1 MTLQNQPQTRRSR
14 TKRSRAGRQEELPI
28 GQEGGYQEEDGAF
41 LDNSLPVR
49 KLGAIAGIDDDPDS
63 IDPADDP
70 EQEEDAFSEE
80 EMEDETDAKSALI
93 AAQSAK
99 ARIETG
105 SEDPTK
111 VYLREMGKVP
121 LLTKAQ
127 EVVLAKKIERGL
139 EIIRDAVFE
148 TPIAAAE
155 ARKMLASLIR
165 GKVKPADILELP
177 TQSRSGKDAAHIK
190 TARAALD
197 DLNKMERTLLETRI
211 NYLKSSK
218 NGEADALQA
227 EHTAARRAFA
237 ERMRKINFNRNRI
250 AEISAKV
257 KHAAIRAERMRQDLL
272 NQHRGAD
279 ALPANEHDSPAAP
292 QIVQAERAVR
302 HLEKQLGFKVHVLKQ
317 IRYRIMQGEKLAADA
332 KRHMTE
338 ANLRLVVSIAKKYA
352 VRTPNLTILDLIQ
365 EGNMGLMKAVDKF
378 EYKRNFKFSTYATWW
393 IKQAISRAIADQ
405 SRTIRVPVH
414 MTETIN
420 RLSRTTRQFVQ
431 ENGREPTVDE
441 LSDRMELPPEKI
453 HQIMRVSL
461 EPISLETPIGEEE
474 DSCLRDFIEDKTAK
488 APDQEA
494 DTALL
499 RKQVADALNKCL
511 DPREAQVIR
520 LRFGIGDG
528 CPRTLEE
535 VGAVFNV
542 TRERIRQIEAKA
554 LRKLQHPI
562 RSRSLRGYIDE

>member
-1 MTLQNQPQTRRSR
+1 M
-14 TKRSRAGRQEELPI
+14 
-28 GQEGGYQEEDGAF
+28 GQEGGYPEDGSF
-41 LDNSLPVR
+41 LDNSSAQ
-49 KLGAIAGIDDDPDS
+49 KLAAIGGIDGDQDS
-63 IDPADDP
+63 IDPADDA
-70 EQEEDAFSEE
+70 EQDEELA
-80 EMEDETDAKSALI
+80 DETVDKSALI
-93 AAQSAK
+93 AAQNAK
-99 ARIETG
+99 ARLESG

-121 LLTKAQ
+121 LLTKKQ
-127 EVVLAKKIERGL
+127 EVELAKRIERGL

-155 ARKMLASLIR
+155 ARKMLSALIR
-165 GKVKPADILELP
+165 GKAKPADILELP
-177 TQSRSGKDAAHIK
+177 TQSRTGKDAVHIE
-190 TARAALD
+190 TARAALK
-197 DLNKMERTLLETRI
+197 DLNAMERTLLETRI
-211 NYLKSSK
+211 DYHKSGK
-218 NGEADALQA
+218 NGGADALQA

-237 ERMRKINFNRNRI
+237 ERMRQINFNRNRI
-250 AEISAKV
+250 AEISVKV
-257 KHAAIRAERMRQDLL
+257 KNAAARAENMRQHLH
-272 NQHRGAD
+272 NQRRGIA
-279 ALPANEHDSPAAP
+279 ALPANEHDAP
-292 QIVQAERAVR
+292 HIVQSERAVR
-302 HLEKQLGFKVHVLKQ
+302 HLEKQLGFNVQTLKQ
-317 IRYRIMQGEKLAADA
+317 IRHRIMQGEKLAADA

-420 RLSRTTRQFVQ
+420 RLSRMTRQFVQ

-441 LSDRMELPPEKI
+441 LSDQMDLPPEKI
-453 HQIMRVSL
+453 HQIMRVAL
-461 EPISLETPIGEEE
+461 DPISLETPIGEEE

-488 APDQEA
+488 APDQET
-494 DTALL
+494 DTSLL
-499 RKQVADALNKCL
+499 RQQVADALNKCL

-562 RSRSLRGYIDE
+562 RSRNLRGYIDE

>member
-1 MTLQNQPQTRRSR
+1 MTRQNQPQTRRSR
-14 TKRSRAGRQEELPI
+14 TTRSRADRQEETLI
-28 GQEGGYQEEDGAF
+28 GQEGGYPEEDGSF
-41 LDNSLPVR
+41 LDNTSSVR
-49 KLGAIAGIDDDPDS
+49 KLVAISGIEDDQDS
-63 IDPADDP
+63 IDPADDA
-70 EQEEDAFSEE
+70 EQEEELRDGKGV
-80 EMEDETDAKSALI
+80 KSALA
-93 AAQSAK
+93 AAQNAK

-121 LLTKAQ
+121 LLTKKQ
-127 EVVLAKKIERGL
+127 EVELAKKIERGL

-165 GKVKPADILELP
+165 GKAKPADILELP
-177 TQSRSGKDAAHIK
+177 TQSRTGKDAVHIE
-190 TARAALD
+190 TARAALK
-197 DLNKMERTLLETRI
+197 DLNAMERTLLETRI
-211 NYLKSSK
+211 HFLKSGK
-218 NGEADALQA
+218 NGETDALQA

-250 AEISAKV
+250 AEISVKV
-257 KHAAIRAERMRQDLL
+257 KNAARQAENMRQHLH
-272 NQHRGAD
+272 NQRRGTA
-279 ALPANEHDSPAAP
+279 APSANEQGAPAP
-292 QIVQAERAVR
+292 RRIVQSERAVL
-302 HLEKQLGFKVHVLKQ
+302 HLETQLGFNVQTLRQ
-317 IRYRIMQGEKLAADA
+317 IRHRIMQGEKLAADA

-420 RLSRTTRQFVQ
+420 RLSRMTRQFVQ

-441 LSDRMELPPEKI
+441 LSDQMDLPPEKI
-453 HQIMRVSL
+453 HQIMRVAL
-461 EPISLETPIGEEE
+461 DPISLETPIGEEE
-474 DSCLRDFIEDKTAK
+474 DSCLRDFVEDKTAK

-494 DTALL
+494 DTSLL
-499 RKQVADALNKCL
+499 RQQVADALNKCL

-562 RSRSLRGYIDE
+562 RSRNLRGYIDE

>member
-1 MTLQNQPQTRRSR
+1 MTHQNQPQTRRSQ
-14 TKRSRAGRQEELPI
+14 TTRSRADRQEELLA

-49 KLGAIAGIDDDPDS
+49 KLGAIARIEDDDDS
-63 IDPADDP
+63 IDPADGA

-80 EMEDETDAKSALI
+80 AVEDEVAAKSALI
-93 AAQSAK
+93 AAQNAK

-121 LLTKAQ
+121 LLTKKQ
-127 EVVLAKKIERGL
+127 EVELAKKIERGL

-165 GKVKPADILELP
+165 GKAKPADILELP

-190 TARAALD
+190 MARAALN
-197 DLNKMERTLLETRI
+197 DLNDMERTLLETRLK
-211 NYLKSSK
+211 YLQSSK
-218 NGEADALQA
+218 NGDAEALQE

-237 ERMRKINFNRNRI
+237 ERMRKINFNRERI
-250 AEISAKV
+250 AEISVKV
-257 KHAAIRAERMRQDLL
+257 KNAAAQAENMRQNLH
-272 NQHRGAD
+272 NQRRGIP
-279 ALPANEHDSPAAP
+279 ALPANEHGAPAAP
-292 QIVQAERAVR
+292 QIVQAERAVL
-302 HLEKQLGFKVHVLKQ
+302 HLEKQLGFNVQVLKQ
-317 IRYRIMQGEKLAADA
+317 IRHRIMQGEKLAADA

-338 ANLRLVVSIAKKYA
+338 ANLRLVVSIAKRYA

-393 IKQAISRAIADQ
+393 IRQAISRAIADQ

-414 MTETIN
+414 MNETIT
-420 RLSRTTRQFVQ
+420 RLSRMTRQFVQ

-441 LSDRMELPPEKI
+441 LSDQMELPPEKI
-453 HQIMRVSL
+453 HQIMRVAL
-461 EPISLETPIGEEE
+461 DPISLETPIGEEE
-474 DSCLRDFIEDKTAK
+474 DSVLRDFIEDKTAK

-494 DTALL
+494 DTSLL

-562 RSRSLRGYIDE
+562 RSRNLRGYIDE

>member
-1 MTLQNQPQTRRSR
+1 MTHQNQPQTRRSR
-14 TKRSRAGRQEELPI
+14 TTRSRSDRQENTLV
-28 GQEGGYQEEDGAF
+28 GQESGHPEEDGAF

-49 KLGAIAGIDDDPDS
+49 KLGAIAEIEDDQES
-63 IDPADDP
+63 IDPADDA
-70 EQEEDAFSEE
+70 EQEENAFSEE
-80 EMEDETDAKSALI
+80 AMEDEAAAKSALI
-93 AAQSAK
+93 AAQNAK
-99 ARIETG
+99 ARTEAG

-121 LLTKAQ
+121 LLTKEQ

-139 EIIRDAVFE
+139 AIIRDAVFE

-155 ARKMLASLIR
+155 ARKMLSSLIR
-165 GKVKPADILELP
+165 GKAKPADILELP
-177 TQSRSGKDAAHIK
+177 TQSRSGKDAVHIK
-190 TARAALD
+190 TARAALN
-197 DLNKMERTLLETRI
+197 DLNEMEQTLLKTRLD
-211 NYLKSSK
+211 YLKSIE

-237 ERMRKINFNRNRI
+237 ERMRKINFNRERI
-250 AEISAKV
+250 AEISVKV
-257 KHAAIRAERMRQDLL
+257 KNAAVRAESMLQSLH
-272 NQHRGAD
+272 NQRRGA
-279 ALPANEHDSPAAP
+279 AAPTANEQDAPAAP
-292 QIVQAERAVR
+292 QIVQAERAVL
-302 HLEKQLGFKVHVLKQ
+302 HLEKQLGFNVQMLKQ
-317 IRYRIMQGEKLAADA
+317 IRHRIMQGEKLAADA

-338 ANLRLVVSIAKKYA
+338 ANLRLVVSIAKRYA

-393 IKQAISRAIADQ
+393 IRQAISRAIADQ

-420 RLSRTTRQFVQ
+420 RLSTITRHFVQ
-431 ENGREPTVDE
+431 EKGREPTIDE
-441 LSDRMELPPEKI
+441 LSDRMDLPPEKI
-453 HQIMRVSL
+453 HQIRRVAL

-474 DSCLRDFIEDKTAK
+474 DSVLRDFIEDKTAK

-494 DTALL
+494 DTSLL

-562 RSRSLRGYIDE
+562 RSRNLRGYIDE